1 MRSERLYLA
10 DIVEAAEA
18 VLRFVSGL
26 SREAFLTDD
35 KAQSATLYKL
45 IIIGEAAGNISPELR
60 DRHPEV
66 PWRAVRG
73 FRDVAVHAY
82 HTVDWSIVWSTVIEE
97 LPPLLA
103 HIRAILKSDYGAA

>member
-1 MRSERLYLA
+1 MRSARLYLA

-18 VLRFVSGL
+18 VLRYVSGL
-26 SREAFLTDD
+26 SREAFLTDE
-35 KAQSATLYKL
+35 KVRSATLYKL
-45 IIIGEAAGNISPELR
+45 IIIGEAAGNISRELR

-82 HTVDWSIVWSTVIEE
+82 HTVDWSIVWGTVAEE

-103 HIRAILKSDYGAA
+103 RISAILESEYGAE